1 MLPAERNS
9 ARLLPYHRLD
19 VSARRP
25 FRLFG
30 LPAEF
35 VAEVFNLYNRRNEWF
50 VQYDTDGPVTEAT
63 VVRMLPL
70 IPSVGVNI
78 EF

>member
-1 MLPAERNS
+1 MPELDFWSDSGPADDDVVAAADTLHAGRPAE
-9 ARLLPYHRLD
+9 L
-19 VSARRP
+19 VI
-25 FRLFG
+25 
-30 LPAEF
+30 EI
-35 VAEVFNLYNRRNEWF
+35 FNVYNRRNEWF
-50 VQYDTDGPVTEAT
+50 VQYETDGPVTETT